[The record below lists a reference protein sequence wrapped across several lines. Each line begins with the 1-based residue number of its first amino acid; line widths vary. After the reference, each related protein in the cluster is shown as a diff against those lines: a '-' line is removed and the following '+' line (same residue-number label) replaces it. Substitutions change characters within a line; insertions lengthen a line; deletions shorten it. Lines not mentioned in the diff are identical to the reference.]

1 MFKRNSKH
9 LIVFILLILGCS
21 VAWTQNKNLKLWY
34 QSAAGSTWEAALP
47 VGNGRIAAMVYG
59 NPDIEYIK
67 LNESSV
73 WSGGPS
79 RNDAEGLLPVL
90 PEVRKLIF
98 EGKNEEASALINQK
112 IPQRRNN
119 GMMFQPVGDLK
130 LNFSGHDNFSD
141 YYRELNLE
149 TAVATTKYKVGDVAY
164 TREVFASKPDNVI
177 VIHLKADKPS
187 SLNFTASFVTGH
199 KKSSVSIPAKNS
211 LALAGLTS
219 DHEGVKGMVKFY
231 SLLKIKAESG
241 QVSSTDSSINITNAN
256 EATLFVSIATNF
268 INYKNINGNETKL
281 ANDYLDKAFSKP
293 YSALLKNHI
302 AAYQKYFNRVK
313 LDFGITD
320 AVKKPTDL
328 RLKEFANTNDPQFAE
343 LYFQYGRYLLIS
355 SSQPGGQPANLQ
367 GIWND
372 KMNPPWD
379 SKYTININT
388 EMNYWPA
395 EPTNLTEMHEPLV
408 QMVKELSETGR
419 QTAKNMYG
427 VGGWVTHHNTDLW
440 RITGPVDDIFYGMW
454 PMGGVWLS
462 RHLWDKYNYSGN
474 KNFLSSVYPAL
485 KGAAQFCLEL
495 LVEEPTHKW
504 LVISPSMSPENAPK
518 AHKSASITAGATMD
532 NQLVTELF
540 SNVIRA
546 TEILNTDKDFSEKL
560 KAALVRLP
568 PMQVGQYGQLQEW
581 LQDLDDPNDKHR
593 HVSHLFGLY
602 PGSQISPYRSPE
614 LFEAAKNTLVS
625 RGDIST
631 GWSMGWKVNL
641 WARLLDGNHAYKLIQ
656 NQLTPAGLNKGGEN
670 SGGGTYTNLFDA
682 HPPFQIDG
690 NFGCTAGIAEMLVQ
704 SHDGAIFL
712 LPALPDAWSK
722 GSVSGLRTAGGF
734 QIEQME
740 WKDGKLIKLVI
751 KSSLGGN
758 CRLRSYSNLKL
769 QGNGLLKK
777 AEGANTNSFFK
788 TPDIAKPI
796 VSEKANLNS
805 IQLKSTFLYDLNTIA
820 GQRYTLVFK

>member
-1 MFKRNSKH
+1 
-9 LIVFILLILGCS
+9 
-21 VAWTQNKNLKLWY
+21 
-34 QSAAGSTWEAALP
+34 
-47 VGNGRIAAMVYG
+47 
-59 NPDIEYIK
+59 
-67 LNESSV
+67 
-73 WSGGPS
+73 
-79 RNDAEGLLPVL
+79 
-90 PEVRKLIF
+90 
-98 EGKNEEASALINQK
+98 
-112 IPQRRNN
+112 
-119 GMMFQPVGDLK
+119 
-130 LNFSGHDNFSD
+130 
-141 YYRELNLE
+141 
-149 TAVATTKYKVGDVAY
+149 
-164 TREVFASKPDNVI
+164 
-177 VIHLKADKPS
+177 
-187 SLNFTASFVTGH
+187 
-199 KKSSVSIPAKNS
+199 
-211 LALAGLTS
+211 
-219 DHEGVKGMVKFY
+219 
-231 SLLKIKAESG
+231 
-241 QVSSTDSSINITNAN
+241 
-256 EATLFVSIATNF
+256 
-268 INYKNINGNETKL
+268 
-281 ANDYLDKAFSKP
+281 
-293 YSALLKNHI
+293 
-302 AAYQKYFNRVK
+302 
-313 LDFGITD
+313 
-320 AVKKPTDL
+320 
-328 RLKEFANTNDPQFAE
+328 
-343 LYFQYGRYLLIS
+343 
-355 SSQPGGQPANLQ
+355 
-367 GIWND
+367 
-372 KMNPPWD
+372 
-379 SKYTININT
+379 
-388 EMNYWPA
+388 
-395 EPTNLTEMHEPLV
+395 
-408 QMVKELSETGR
+408 
-419 QTAKNMYG
+419 MYG

-560 KAALVRLP
+560 KVALVRLP

-602 PGSQISPYRSPE
+602 PSNQVSPYRSPE

-722 GSVSGLRTAGGF
+722 GSASGLRTAGGF

>member
-1 MFKRNSKH
+1 MFKRNSRFV
-9 LIVFILLILGCS
+9 LVFILVILGCS
-21 VAWTQNKNLKLWY
+21 SAWTQNKNLKLWY
-34 QSAAGSTWEAALP
+34 QSPAGTTWEAALP

-59 NPDIEYIK
+59 NPDTEHIK
-67 LNESSV
+67 LNESTV
-73 WSGGPS
+73 WSGGPG
-79 RNDAEGLLPVL
+79 RNDSNGLLSVL

-98 EGKNEEASALINQK
+98 DAKNAEASELIKQK
-112 IPQRRNN
+112 MPQRGNN
-119 GMMFQPVGDLK
+119 GMMFQSVGDLK
-130 LNFSGHDNFSD
+130 LNFPGHDNFSD

-149 TAVATTKYKVGDVAY
+149 TAVATTKYKVGGVTY
-164 TREVFASKPDNVI
+164 TREVFASKPENVI
-177 VIHLKADKPS
+177 VIHLKTDKPS
-187 SLNFTASFVTGH
+187 SLSFTASFVTGH
-199 KKSSVSIPAKNS
+199 KISSISAPAKNS

-219 DHEGVKGMVKFY
+219 DHEGVKGKVKFY
-231 SLLKIKAESG
+231 SLLKVKTESG
-241 QVSSTDSSINITNAN
+241 QLSSTDSSINVTNAN
-256 EATLFVSIATNF
+256 EAVLFISIATNF
-268 INYKNINGNETKL
+268 INYKNVGGDEVKS
-281 ANDYLDKAFSKP
+281 ANAYLNKEFSKS
-293 YSALLKNHI
+293 YAVLLKNHV
-302 AAYQKYFNRVK
+302 AAYQQYFNRVK
-313 LDFGITD
+313 LDLGTTD

-328 RLKEFANTNDPQFAE
+328 RLKEFATNNDPQFAE

-408 QMVKELSETGR
+408 QMVKELSEAGR
-419 QTAKNMYG
+419 PTAKNMYG

-440 RITGPVDDIFYGMW
+440 RITGPVDGVFYGMW

-474 KNFLSSVYPAL
+474 KNFLSSVYPTL

-518 AHKSASITAGATMD
+518 VHKGASITAGTTMD

-546 TEILNTDKDFSEKL
+546 ADILNTDKDFSEKL

-602 PGSQISPYRSPE
+602 PGNQISPYRSPE
-614 LFEAAKNTLVS
+614 LFIAAKNTLVS

-641 WARLLDGNHAYKLIQ
+641 WARLLDGNHAFKLIQ
-656 NQLTPAGLNKGGEN
+656 NQLTPVGVNRGGEN

-704 SHDGAIFL
+704 SQDGAIFL

-722 GSVSGLRTAGGF
+722 GSVGGLRTTGGF

-740 WKDGKLIKLVI
+740 WKDSKLVKLVI
-751 KSSLGGN
+751 KSTLGGI
-758 CRLRSYSNLKL
+758 CRLRSYNNLKL
-769 QGNGLLKK
+769 QGNGLLKEAK
-777 AEGANTNSFFK
+777 GANTNSFFN
-788 TPDIAKPI
+788 TPPVAKPI

-805 IQLKSTFLYDLNTIA
+805 MQLKPTFLYDINTVA
-820 GQRYTLVFK
+820 GQRYTFTSK

>member
-1 MFKRNSKH
+1 
-9 LIVFILLILGCS
+9 
-21 VAWTQNKNLKLWY
+21 
-34 QSAAGSTWEAALP
+34 
-47 VGNGRIAAMVYG
+47 
-59 NPDIEYIK
+59 
-67 LNESSV
+67 
-73 WSGGPS
+73 
-79 RNDAEGLLPVL
+79 
-90 PEVRKLIF
+90 
-98 EGKNEEASALINQK
+98 
-112 IPQRRNN
+112 
-119 GMMFQPVGDLK
+119 MMFQPVGDLK
-130 LNFSGHDNFSD
+130 ISFPGHNDFTD
-141 YYRELNLE
+141 YYRELDIE
-149 TAVATTKYKVGDVAY
+149 TAVTKTIYKVGSVTY
-164 TREVFASKPDNVI
+164 TREVFASKPDNAI
-177 VIHLKADKPS
+177 IIRLKADKPY
-187 SLNFTASFVTGH
+187 SLNFTTSFASGH
-199 KKSSVSIPAKNS
+199 KTSSVSSPAKNS

-231 SLLKIKAESG
+231 SLLKIKTEGGTVAA
-241 QVSSTDSSINITNAN
+241 VDSVINVTNAN
-256 EATLFVSIATNF
+256 EATLFISIATNF
-268 INYKNINGNETKL
+268 INYKNISGDEIKL
-281 ANDYLDKAFSKP
+281 SNDYLNKAFIKS
-293 YSALLKNHI
+293 YSDLLKAHVTS
-302 AAYQKYFNRVK
+302 YQKYFNRVK
-313 LDFGITD
+313 LDLGVTD

-328 RLKEFANTNDPQFAE
+328 RLREFATTTDPQFAA
-343 LYFQYGRYLLIS
+343 LYFQFGRYLLIS
-355 SSQPGGQPANLQ
+355 ASQPGGQPATLQ

-419 QTAKNMYG
+419 QTAKDMYG
-427 VGGWVTHHNTDLW
+427 VGGWTTHHNTDLW
-440 RITGPVDDIFYGMW
+440 RITGPVDGVFHGMW

-495 LVEEPTHKW
+495 LVEEPAHKW

-518 AHKSASITAGATMD
+518 THKSASVTAGATMD
-532 NQLVTELF
+532 NQLVFELF

-546 TEILNTDKDFSEKL
+546 TEILNTDKEFAVKL
-560 KAALVRLP
+560 KAALLRLP

-602 PGSQISPYRSPE
+602 PSNQVSPYRSPE

-641 WARLLDGNHAYKLIQ
+641 WARLLDGNHAFKLIQ
-656 NQLTPAGLNKGGEN
+656 NQLTPAGLNRGAAN
-670 SGGGTYTNLFDA
+670 SGGGTYDNLFDA

-690 NFGCTAGIAEMLVQ
+690 NFGCTAGIAEMLMQ
-704 SHDGAIFL
+704 SNDGAIFL

-734 QIEQME
+734 EIEQMV
-740 WKDGKLIKLVI
+740 WKDGKLQKLII
-751 KSSLGGN
+751 KSLLGGN
-758 CRLRSYSNLKL
+758 CRLRSFNDLKL
-769 QGNGLLKK
+769 QGNGSLKK
-777 AEGANTNSFFK
+777 ANGANTNSFFK

-805 IQLKSTFLYDLNTIA
+805 VQLKPTFLYDLNTIA
-820 GQRYTLVFK
+820 GQRYTFIAK